1 MEKAGLGMNG
11 WLARLAFQL
20 PDGWVG
26 VLLTPKVSVSCLG
39 FATATSHLYLYLPP
53 PYPHEPLYPPYP
65 LNYVIMRSLADR
77 IVAT

>member
-53 PYPHEPLYPPYP
+53 PTLTNLFIPLIP
-65 LNYVIMRSLADR
+65 S
-77 IVAT
+77 TT